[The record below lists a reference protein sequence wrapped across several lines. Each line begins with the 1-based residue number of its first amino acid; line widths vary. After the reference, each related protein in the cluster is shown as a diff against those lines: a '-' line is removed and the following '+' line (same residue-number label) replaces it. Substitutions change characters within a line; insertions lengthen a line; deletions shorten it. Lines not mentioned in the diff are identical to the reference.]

1 MPIYGGTSMNE
12 RDLQV
17 LEQYPFSVNAS
28 WRVRGAFLLDSSEG
42 RLLIREFSGSAAKVE
57 KEQQLLAH
65 LKACGHR
72 TDQII
77 ADAEGRLV
85 TVYREYLNYLVKES
99 PEGRECDTRSESE
112 ILAAVS
118 LLAALHRDMK
128 QVPGFERKDVERLA
142 GIDAREELARHNQ
155 ELRKIYTF
163 VRRKNRK
170 NEFEAAYIQCFS
182 SIREEAERAERLL
195 KETSY
200 EVLRK
205 QALEEGQICHG
216 EYIHHN
222 LLVAGGHM
230 TVINFEKFSVDVQ
243 MNDLYLFMRKVLEK
257 QNYDA
262 RLGRKMLIT
271 YSKVRPL
278 REEELE
284 YLGIPVCCTRKN
296 SGNWQITTIIPTK
309 HGFRA
314 SIWRNLRNS
323 SHKGKKEFLFHM
335 NYYIIIPEITRNQGG
350 SCAKWT
356 IKQSMRN
363 GFPIR
368 ILTRPQKLNCV
379 RSQMMTKR

>member
-77 ADAEGRLV
+77 ADTEGRLV

-170 NEFEAAYIQCFS
+170 N
-182 SIREEAERAERLL
+182 
-195 KETSY
+195 
-200 EVLRK
+200 
-205 QALEEGQICHG
+205 
-216 EYIHHN
+216 
-222 LLVAGGHM
+222 
-230 TVINFEKFSVDVQ
+230 
-243 MNDLYLFMRKVLEK
+243 
-257 QNYDA
+257 
-262 RLGRKMLIT
+262 
-271 YSKVRPL
+271 
-278 REEELE
+278 
-284 YLGIPVCCTRKN
+284 
-296 SGNWQITTIIPTK
+296 
-309 HGFRA
+309 
-314 SIWRNLRNS
+314 
-323 SHKGKKEFLFHM
+323 
-335 NYYIIIPEITRNQGG
+335 
-350 SCAKWT
+350 
-356 IKQSMRN
+356 
-363 GFPIR
+363 
-368 ILTRPQKLNCV
+368 
-379 RSQMMTKR
+379 

>member
-128 QVPGFERKDVERLA
+128 QVPGFEQKDVERLA
-142 GIDAREELARHNQ
+142 GIDYHYQEQINQ
-155 ELRKIYTF
+155 FK
-163 VRRKNRK
+163 
-170 NEFEAAYIQCFS
+170 
-182 SIREEAERAERLL
+182 
-195 KETSY
+195 
-200 EVLRK
+200 
-205 QALEEGQICHG
+205 
-216 EYIHHN
+216 
-222 LLVAGGHM
+222 
-230 TVINFEKFSVDVQ
+230 
-243 MNDLYLFMRKVLEK
+243 
-257 QNYDA
+257 
-262 RLGRKMLIT
+262 
-271 YSKVRPL
+271 
-278 REEELE
+278 
-284 YLGIPVCCTRKN
+284 
-296 SGNWQITTIIPTK
+296 
-309 HGFRA
+309 
-314 SIWRNLRNS
+314 
-323 SHKGKKEFLFHM
+323 
-335 NYYIIIPEITRNQGG
+335 
-350 SCAKWT
+350 
-356 IKQSMRN
+356 
-363 GFPIR
+363 
-368 ILTRPQKLNCV
+368 
-379 RSQMMTKR
+379 